1 MIRPMRFADRTE
13 AGLLLGSE
21 LARRGLAG
29 AVVLGLA
36 RGGVVV
42 AAGVARALGSSM
54 DVLVVRKLGF
64 PRQPELGMG
73 AVAEGGSPVMNDE
86 LVAQLHLSPDELAA
100 VVRREEAELERRVR
114 LYRGG
119 RRLPDVTGRTVVVVD
134 DGLAT
139 GYTAR
144 AAVAAVRAAG
154 AARVV
159 LAAPVGSPDTA
170 AELAELADEVVCLE
184 RPAGLFSIGERY
196 EDFRQVG
203 DDEVVALLAAG
214 AAEEQD
220 DRRQGIRVQHVEVPA
235 GARRLPG
242 DLAVPD
248 AAVGMVVFA
257 HGSGSSRLSPRNRAV
272 ADVLCRAGLATLL
285 FDLLT
290 DEEAADRDM
299 VFDIQLLAGRLVDA
313 VHWVRVQPASSQ
325 LPVGLFGA
333 STGAGAALVAAAE
346 LGDEIRAVVSR
357 GGRPDL
363 AGARL
368 ADVRCPTL
376 LLVGGRDDTVLEL
389 NRRAAAMLPAEHA
402 LHVVPGATHLF
413 EEHGALEEVARVA
426 ASFLV
431 GVLGRA
437 RVV

>member
-1 MIRPMRFADRTE
+1 MRFADRTE

-21 LARRGLAG
+21 LARRDLAG
-29 AVVLGLA
+29 AVVLGLP

-42 AAGVARALGSSM
+42 AAGVALPLGSPM

-64 PRQPELGMG
+64 PPQPELGVG
-73 AVAEGGSPVMNDE
+73 AVAEGGAPVVNDE
-86 LVAQLHLSPDELAA
+86 LVAHLRMSRDDLAA
-100 VVRREEAELERRVR
+100 VVGREAAELERRVR
-114 LYRGG
+114 RYRGG
-119 RRLPDVTGRTVVVVD
+119 RALPDLAGRTVVVVD

-144 AAVAAVRAAG
+144 AAVAAVRAGG

-159 LAAPVGSPDTA
+159 LAVPVGSPDTA
-170 AELAELADEVVCLE
+170 TELAGLVDEVVCLE
-184 RPAGLFSIGERY
+184 RPAGLFSIGEWY

-214 AAEEQD
+214 APREED
-220 DRRQGIRVQHVEVPA
+220 GRRERVRARHVDVPA
-235 GARRLPG
+235 GARHLPG

-272 ADVLCRAGLATLL
+272 ADVLCRAGLGTLL

-290 DEEAADRDM
+290 EAEAGNRDM
-299 VFDIQLLAGRLVDA
+299 VFDVELLARRLVDA
-313 VHWVRVQPASSQ
+313 VHWVRVQPGLSR

-333 STGAGAALVAAAE
+333 STGAGAALAAAAE
-346 LGDEIRAVVSR
+346 LDDGISAVVSR

-363 AGARL
+363 AGERL

-376 LLVGGRDDTVLEL
+376 LVVGGRDDTVLEL
-389 NRRAAAMLPAEHA
+389 NRRAVAMLRAEHM

-413 EEHGALEEVARVA
+413 EEPGALEEVAEVA

-437 RVV
+437 RVG